1 MSLDRLDAGS
11 TENAGGALSAS
22 QAFLDEAIHLLN
34 SELINKIDKAALNG
48 VRPGHGSTESPTRDD
63 KDLFFVSDKRGE
75 TTITAVPRDGRLEK
89 LQAAIVELAH
99 QLIPDETERKD
110 LAARVKAERDAGSFG
125 TATKEG
131 YKKLVDLYTKQ
142 LVPEMLSQYQNAGLA
157 LPPGVEMKI
166 AGKDSAIVLSTDAFV
181 RKALSGKGDLGIDT
195 NSIADFEK
203 LIRLSHWL
211 SESKAP
217 LQKLQMDRLEERL
230 SRDLETDIKE
240 GRVPAGWRRGELD
253 KRSWCEAYYQAKSTY
268 STVKTWI
275 ELADRLER
283 NPPHFKSEMLHK
295 LPPGLT
301 VSRDQFGNIKE
312 VSFGNLMID
321 DLALSAEQNK
331 RKLDLLRGWYQN
343 LTKEIEPVKAEA
355 MKEFKDIPGFG
366 ETPIKGWFDSNSKN
380 FCLGT
385 KPEKGQWQ
393 PLDLIKLDMKLKET
407 RDAAGQLTSVEVTP
421 HCEFKTIPVL
431 GYLNSFGTIIHE
443 STGKTVK
450 YKPDAPVLVQTGPGQ
465 AEIVLARDLNGWL
478 LRQQARLLA
487 DEVITVG
494 MDGAM
499 VVTGTVGLRAAYTA
513 GSLAAKGILKAE
525 AAEITSALLRNKL
538 SSGFQIVLGATGV
551 LNNAGAENYH
561 PLIPAAMTARSAYFL
576 GHASLD
582 IANFFKLPQ
591 TSKAF
596 VDMISPKTG
605 AAMDRTITSLR
616 GTEAVSKTSINAREL
631 ALKELGLPTQ
641 AADFLARQTF
651 AVTEKGFVIMTALEI
666 ATLKAKGCV
675 STDDQNEFE
684 RIKPNELNKFAG
696 LFGRLQDGRHLTADL
711 QSFAAITCGAAERP
725 AADEMISK
733 TVKLL
738 QTGASDSDK
747 AQLRQQLMD
756 YLRYRPEQIN
766 SIQDGRQD
774 PFSQDQLET
783 MARKGDKLS
792 PQLRKVAT
800 LCTLL
805 LAERSENGHLKE
817 LVAEREIT
825 VGPYLRAVK
834 PESSPAMDG
843 IQQTQYEK
851 VPAHTVKQSVGAAE
865 LVEMLEADLWSSA
878 DRVQRIAKGKALVDA
893 GVLPPGTMADML
905 LTALS
910 NPAKD
915 ATERQG
921 IEHLIELLS
930 ITSKLQITEKL
941 MSNSAGYAGINA
953 GLTSKDITNKL
964 ALAAEKMPDSKLKAS
979 ILAALPLLKE
989 GVAIDD
995 VAKKRF
1001 ASMFLAEEPG
1011 ISMQSFRD
1019 QVNLDLKARLKKADT
1034 NGADSK
1040 ELTADWERK
1049 LRAVEHLLDD
1059 GIKTGNFPD
1068 ALTNALY
1075 ECMDSNIPAI
1085 QVSAWQAFVQ
1095 QRKEGKN
1102 LLDLLVQSQP
1112 EKNWRLTLAQKTDDI
1127 FASLEMRP
1135 NIQKSAWIERGLAQ
1149 VKLCEMA
1156 APFYRDL
1163 VRQAQDKPPA
1173 QRKEWL
1179 EAADLFC
1186 SRLYLSMEYS
1196 KASSG
1201 TRPQNPEE
1209 VRIAAANA
1217 LAALKFSNSDM
1228 LAQLSEHISP
1238 DDEPCSAV
1246 RLAAIK
1252 AISQMQI
1259 PSKQISDLM
1268 GPLAKKETDPAVVE
1282 LLAKFHQPDGTIHDH
1297 DSARSKQE
1305 RANLEEQQRRTTY
1318 DDTAVKA
1325 FLKTQFPRLIQDGKS
1340 SILGYLDPNEVLVEP
1355 VANWFGAWKSKPTL
1369 QQMWQRCLQDKDY
1382 NSSLVDWELVAQNE
1396 ALKAYMNGLDG
1407 IRLLIERGDK
1417 ITKNIPA
1424 GQGDAKLSQSE
1435 AAMCALFS
1443 LLRSPS
1449 QMGPAFYSHR
1459 KGLEQGIYTPD
1470 QEYIAIEG
1478 RVAARRKEI
1487 CQSSSLRDLREDPW
1501 PEAQQKMAENVL
1513 QLCKSGPPDLN
1524 LNLLVNNIFDTVIPK
1539 SHALT
1544 TPNDDKVGITLV
1556 KSLEAIISRPDCS
1569 AETQRL
1575 IVTRLSEFVRTGSA
1589 VTSREATMVALLD
1602 LVDRY
1607 LSTLDPQ
1614 SASFAEL
1621 RNGIAVRSF
1630 SEAAPASVR
1639 LRATEI
1645 HERNWNSVLQLYY
1658 CQPATQKT
1666 DRERFESLPQAD
1678 KLRAKTQTANLS
1690 NDLEVRFACERI
1702 IAAAQG
1708 GALNNQQWSSKFTA
1722 TLVDLAKS
1730 KDIDDRV
1737 RLAACIALKQ
1747 TRSVPESEIKPL
1759 LLQLSLNSQ
1768 RIAVRHDAQLVLNGV
1783 KGKGITEDELELPKS
1798 NLIKSLSKATGLE
1811 ESELSRR
1818 SRRSLIDY
1826 AAWTLLREDLDKDTA
1841 RELRTCLHRYGQAA
1855 SVMVNQI
1862 DKSNDEGWSQTK
1874 ECIEDSLRALGLPA
1888 SDIQWLSGCSSN
1900 YSYELSQIQST
1911 TEFKQ
1916 MVDRLSKQHAQTGQI
1931 PSLLIALNQF
1941 VNLSAHEMEQKLKAN
1956 DKVAPETFN
1965 AAVTAIALQERL
1977 VAIYYPTGTDGRFN
1991 GMRNAAVA
1999 MERLSQLH
2007 IADPKRGSREQPV
2020 KLTLDLYDRT
2030 LEAISDIKKRQPNNR
2045 FAESNVQQIIESQV
2059 KHALLTCHYMNT
2071 HGRKPDNFLLQQFL
2085 SKADKSLK
2093 EHPRQDSPS
2102 FHYLSALK
2110 HLVELPVVPADS
2122 KAPTLEN
2129 LERSLKKM
2137 VELTAAQH
2145 SKESSAYQQSLS
2157 VMNDFLKRAK
2167 ESRK

>member
-1 MSLDRLDAGS
+1 MNLDRLDAGN
-11 TENAGGALSAS
+11 TESAGGALSTS

-34 SELINKIDKAALNG
+34 SGLINKIDKAALNG
-48 VRPGHGSTESPTRDD
+48 VRPGHGSTESPTKDD
-63 KDLFFVSDKRGE
+63 QDLFFVSDKAKM
-75 TTITAVPRDGRLEK
+75 TITAVPRDVRLEK

-99 QLIPDETERKD
+99 RLIPDETEHKD

-125 TATKEG
+125 AATKEG

-142 LVPEMLSQYQNAGLA
+142 LVPEMLSQYQKAGLA
-157 LPPGVEMKI
+157 LPPGVDMKI
-166 AGKDSAIVLSTDAFV
+166 AGKDSAVVLSTDAFV

-195 NSIADFEK
+195 NSIADFDK
-203 LIRLSHWL
+203 LIKLSHWL

-240 GRVPAGWRRGELD
+240 GRVTAGWRRGEFD

-301 VSRDQFGNIKE
+301 ISRDQFGNIKE

-321 DLALSAEQNK
+321 DLALSAEHNK

-343 LTKEIEPVKAEA
+343 LIREIEPVKAEA
-355 MKEFKDIPGFG
+355 LKEFKDIPGFG
-366 ETPIKGWFDSNSKN
+366 ETPVKGWFDSNSKN
-380 FCLGT
+380 FCLGA

-393 PLDLIKLDMKLKET
+393 PIDLIKLDMKLKET

-421 HCEFKTIPVL
+421 RCEFKTIPIL
-431 GYLNSFGTIIHE
+431 GYLNSFGTTIHE

-478 LRQQARLLA
+478 LRQQAKLLA
-487 DEVITVG
+487 GDMITAG

-538 SSGFQIVLGATGV
+538 GSGLQIVLGATGV

-591 TSKAF
+591 TTKAF
-596 VDMISPKTG
+596 ADLISPKTS
-605 AAMDRTITSLR
+605 AAIDRTITSLR

-631 ALKELGLPTQ
+631 ALKELGVPAR

-696 LFGRLQDGRHLTADL
+696 LFGRLQDGRLLAADL
-711 QSFAAITCGAAERP
+711 QSFATVTCGATERP

-738 QTGASDSDK
+738 QTVPSDSDK

-766 SIQDGRQD
+766 SIQDGRQE

-792 PQLRKVAT
+792 PQLRKVAA
-800 LCTLL
+800 LCVLL
-805 LAERSENGHLKE
+805 LAERNEVGQLKE

-825 VGPYLRAVK
+825 VGPYMRAIK
-834 PESSPAMDG
+834 PEFNPAMDG
-843 IQQTQYEK
+843 IQQTQFER
-851 VPAHTVKQSVGAAE
+851 VPAHTVKQSVGTAE

-878 DRVQRIAKGKALVDA
+878 DRAQRIAKGKALVDA
-893 GVLPPGTMADML
+893 GVLPPSTMADML
-905 LTALS
+905 LSTLS

-921 IEHLIELLS
+921 IEHLIELLN
-930 ITSKLQITEKL
+930 ITGKLQITEKL
-941 MSNSAGYAGINA
+941 MSNSPGYAGTNA
-953 GLTSKDITNKL
+953 GMTSKEITNKL
-964 ALAAEKMPDSKLKAS
+964 VLAAEKMPDGKLKAS
-979 ILAALPLLKE
+979 IMAALPFVRE
-989 GVAIDD
+989 GVAVDD

-1011 ISMQSFRD
+1011 ISMQGFRE
-1019 QVNLDLKARLKKADT
+1019 QVNLDLTARLKKADA
-1034 NGADSK
+1034 NGAATK

-1049 LRAVEHLLDD
+1049 LRAAEHLIDD
-1059 GIKTGNFPD
+1059 GIKTAVFPD

-1095 QRKEGKN
+1095 QRREGKN

-1112 EKNWRLTLAQKTDDI
+1112 EKHWRLTIAQKTDDI

-1135 NIQKSAWIERGLAQ
+1135 NIQESAWIERGLAQ

-1163 VRQAQDKPPA
+1163 VRQAQEKPPA

-1196 KASSG
+1196 KAG
-1201 TRPQNPEE
+1201 GGARPQNPEE

-1217 LAALKFSNSDM
+1217 LAGLKFSNSDM

-1259 PSKQISDLM
+1259 PSKQLSDLL
-1268 GPLAKKETDPAVVE
+1268 GPLAQKETDQAVVE
-1282 LLAKFHQPDGTIHDH
+1282 LLAKFHQPDGTIFDH
-1297 DSARSKQE
+1297 DSARSKRE
-1305 RANLEEQQRRTTY
+1305 RANLEEQQSRTIY
-1318 DDTAVKA
+1318 DDTAMKS
-1325 FLKTQFPRLIQDGKS
+1325 FLKAQFPRLIQDGKS
-1340 SILGYLDPNEVLVEP
+1340 SILGYLDANEVLVDP
-1355 VANWFGAWKSKPTL
+1355 AVNWFGAWKSKPTI
-1369 QQMWQRCLQDKDY
+1369 QQMWQRCLQEKDY
-1382 NSSLVDWELVAQNE
+1382 NSSLIDWELVAQNE

-1417 ITKNIPA
+1417 TTKNIPA

-1470 QEYIAIEG
+1470 QEYIAVEG
-1478 RVAARRKEI
+1478 KVAARRKEI
-1487 CQSSSLRDLREDPW
+1487 CQHSTLRDLREDPW

-1524 LNLLVNNIFDTVIPK
+1524 LNLLVNNIFDTVTPK
-1539 SHALT
+1539 SHAMT
-1544 TPNDDKVGITLV
+1544 TPNDDKVGVILV
-1556 KSLEAIISRPDCS
+1556 KSLEAIISRPECS

-1575 IVTRLSEFVRTGSA
+1575 IVNRLSEFVRTGAGVS
-1589 VTSREATMVALLD
+1589 TREATMVALLD

-1630 SEAAPASVR
+1630 SEVTPASVK
-1639 LRATEI
+1639 LRASEI
-1645 HERNWNSVLQLYY
+1645 YERNWNSVLQLYY

-1666 DRERFESLPQAD
+1666 DRERFESLPQPD
-1678 KLRAKTQTANLS
+1678 KLRAKAQSANVS

-1708 GALNNQQWSSKFTA
+1708 GALNNQQWSSKYTA

-1759 LLQLSLNSQ
+1759 LLQLSLNSE
-1768 RIAVRHDAQLVLNGV
+1768 RLAVRHDAQLVLNGV
-1783 KGKGITEDELELPKS
+1783 KGKSITEDALELPKS
-1798 NLIKSLSKATGLE
+1798 NLIKSLSKATGLK
-1811 ESELSRR
+1811 ESELSER

-1841 RELRTCLHRYGQAA
+1841 KELRTDLHRYGQAA
-1855 SVMVNQI
+1855 TVMVNQI
-1862 DKSNDEGWSQTK
+1862 DKSNADGWSQTK
-1874 ECIEDSLRALGLPA
+1874 ECLDDSLRALGLSS
-1888 SDIQWLSGCSSN
+1888 SDITWLSNCSSN
-1900 YSYELSQIQST
+1900 YSYELSQIQNT

-1916 MVDRLSKQHAQTGQI
+1916 IIDRICKQHAQTGQI
-1931 PSLLIALNQF
+1931 PSLLVALDQF
-1941 VNLSAHEMEQKLKAN
+1941 VNLNAHEMGYKLKIN
-1956 DKVAPETFN
+1956 DKVAPGTFN
-1965 AAVTAIALQERL
+1965 AAITAIALQERL
-1977 VAIYYPTGTDGRFN
+1977 VSIYYPAGTDGRFN
-1991 GMRNAAVA
+1991 GLKNAALA

-2007 IADPKRGSREQPV
+2007 IADPKRGSREQPA
-2020 KLTLDLYDRT
+2020 KLTIDLYDRT
-2030 LEAISDIKKRQPNNR
+2030 LEAIRDVKKRQPDNR
-2045 FAESNVQQIIESQV
+2045 FAESQELQILESQI
-2059 KHALLTCHYMNT
+2059 KHALQTCHYMNI

-2122 KAPTLEN
+2122 KAQTMES

-2145 SKESSAYQQSLS
+2145 GKKSTAYDQSVSL
-2157 VMNDFLKRAK
+2157 MQEFLRRAQAPTK
-2167 ESRK
+2167 